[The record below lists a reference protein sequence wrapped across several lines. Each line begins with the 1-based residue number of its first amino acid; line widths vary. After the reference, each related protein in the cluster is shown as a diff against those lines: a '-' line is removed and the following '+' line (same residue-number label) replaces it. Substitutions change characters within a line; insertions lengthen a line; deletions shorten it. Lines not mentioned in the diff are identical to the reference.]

1 MTDLQPE
8 NASMVQTFCMA
19 LHNLWDQARGKS
31 GLSMVVVVVVV
42 VVGSSSEP
50 NRAQLSTIEGERQ
63 YNELRKNALRVT
75 DFLII

>member
-1 MTDLQPE
+1 MTDLQTE
-8 NASMVQTFCMA
+8 NASMVQTFCA
-19 LHNLWDQARGKS
+19 ASHNLWDQTRGKS
-31 GLSMVVVVVVV
+31 GLSM
-42 VVGSSSEP
+42 GSSEP